1 MPARTRQVS
10 TFDPNR
16 SIEAV
21 AQLIVGAELPI
32 SFGENPFFEQFMRTF
47 VPNYQTVSRVTIRF
61 DILKLFERKKLEL
74 FDEFKMGTFSVALT
88 SDVWSGR
95 AKQDY
100 VRVVAHYIDGD

>member
-10 TFDPNR
+10 TFDPSR
-16 SIEAV
+16 SREAV
-21 AQLIVGAELPI
+21 AKLIVGAKLPI
-32 SFGENPFFEQFMRTF
+32 SLGENPFFEQFMRTF
-47 VPNYQTVSRVTIRF
+47 VPNYQTVSRVTIRS

-74 FDEFKMGTFSVALT
+74 FDEFKRGIFFVALT

-100 VRVVAHYIDGD
+100 VSIVAHYVDRD